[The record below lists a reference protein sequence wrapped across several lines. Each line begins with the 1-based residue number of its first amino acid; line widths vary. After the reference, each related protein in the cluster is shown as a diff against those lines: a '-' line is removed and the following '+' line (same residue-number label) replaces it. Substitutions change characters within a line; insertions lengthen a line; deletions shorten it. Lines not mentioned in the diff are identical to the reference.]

1 MAKMEIEISDEA
13 QAMWDLMVVGG
24 ANPQLNPTITYTA
37 KDEFPNSSGA
47 FGDTIDDAIKNA
59 FENWKNNGKD

>member
-24 ANPQLNPTITYTA
+24 ATPYLSFSVTYEETFGAYGVTLNEAI
-37 KDEFPNSSGA
+37 EHA
-47 FGDTIDDAIKNA
+47 FM
-59 FENWKNNGKD
+59 NWKDDGKD